1 MKVLLFGGT
10 VEMINVKRKKIGEDM
25 MMCIY
30 IKIYKVMGK
39 GRIVVCVEK
48 RYKNIAG
55 EKSEKK

>member
-1 MKVLLFGGT
+1 MALGFYVNVGRMVTVIDLYDIVAI

-39 GRIVVCVEK
+39 GRIVVCV
-48 RYKNIAG
+48 
-55 EKSEKK
+55 